1 MKRYYT
7 IIQISDKTRRPIDTI
22 KYIASLYG
30 ACTDELLNEMG
41 YDNAFDMY
49 QQSPS
54 HVVLARKLNDI
65 LKSIY
70 SNIRIGGGENAISI
84 KGSIF

>member
-22 KYIASLYG
+22 KYIANLYG
-30 ACTDELLNEMG
+30 VYVDELLNEMG
-41 YDNAFDMY
+41 YKDPFDMY
-49 QQSPS
+49 QQEPS

-65 LKSIY
+65 LKSID
-70 SNIRIGGGENAISI
+70 SNIRIGGGENAVSI